1 MVCVLIVKTTQK
13 IFKFQHVLEIR
24 HSGDIFGNSIE
35 KPLEG
40 SSLKDIYQCHGFFF
54 FFSFNALI

>member
-40 SSLKDIYQCHGFFF
+40 SSLKDI
-54 FFSFNALI
+54 

>member
-13 IFKFQHVLEIR
+13 IFKFQHVIDIR
-24 HSGDIFGNSIE
+24 HFGDLFGSSLE

-40 SSLKDIYQCHGFFF
+40 SSLKDI
-54 FFSFNALI
+54 